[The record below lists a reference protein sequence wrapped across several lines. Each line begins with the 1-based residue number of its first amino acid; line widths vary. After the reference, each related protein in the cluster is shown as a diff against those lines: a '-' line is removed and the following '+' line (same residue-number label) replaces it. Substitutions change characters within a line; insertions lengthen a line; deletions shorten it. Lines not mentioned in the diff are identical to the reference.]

1 MLDTSI
7 FIYLFITRII
17 KKSFK
22 NASNTNLISRYISYN
37 IDFEKDLCFLAID
50 IMSVYVIESSG
61 HTNVLWSAP
70 SATSL
75 LVQC

>member
-17 KKSFK
+17 KKNFK
-22 NASNTNLISRYISYN
+22 NVISRYISYN
-37 IDFEKDLCFLAID
+37 IDFEKDFCFLAID
-50 IMSVYVIESSG
+50 IMSVYVIESYG
-61 HTNVLWSAP
+61 HTNVVWSAP

>member
-22 NASNTNLISRYISYN
+22 NASNLISRYISYN
-37 IDFEKDLCFLAID
+37 IDFEKDLCFLPID